1 MTRTDP
7 DLRPTPWYID
17 VLVAAITRPAATAA
31 LIATPPAALAYALPL
46 SSVLPG
52 PTVPPTNDA
61 AAVFLAV
68 WVTVWL
74 FIRRPY

>member
-31 LIATPPAALAYALPL
+31 LIATPPAALAYFLPL
-46 SSVLPG
+46 SMIAPG